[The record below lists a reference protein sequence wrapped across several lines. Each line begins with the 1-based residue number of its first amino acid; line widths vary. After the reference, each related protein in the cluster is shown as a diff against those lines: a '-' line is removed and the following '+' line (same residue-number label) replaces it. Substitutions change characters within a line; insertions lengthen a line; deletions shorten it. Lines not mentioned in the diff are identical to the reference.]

1 MELMLS
7 GVTKNY
13 GHFTALQD
21 FTYVFKEG
29 VYGLLGP
36 NGAGKSTLMNLITGN
51 LSPDRGEIL
60 LDGKNIKDLGI
71 SYLKHIGFVPQQ
83 QNLYPTFTG
92 KRFLYYMAALKGMD
106 KKRADLEIPEI
117 LNMLNLTKQQDK
129 KIREYSGGMKQRLLI
144 GQALLDHP
152 SILIFDEPTA
162 GLDPKERIGI
172 RNIISG
178 FSEDRI
184 VIFATHVVSD
194 VEKAATEVLFLKDG
208 LLLTPAGGDSILN
221 ILKKT
226 QDWKDKKTSL
236 EEVYLHFFG
245 DEGMS
250 L

>member
-21 FTYVFKEG
+21 FTYVFKEE

-208 LLLTPAGGDSILN
+208 LLLPAQ
-221 ILKKT
+221 KET

>member
-60 LDGKNIKDLGI
+60 LNGKSIKDLGI

-208 LLLTPAGGDSILN
+208 LLLPAQ
-221 ILKKT
+221 KET

>member
-60 LDGKNIKDLGI
+60 LNGKSIKDLGI

-162 GLDPKERIGI
+162 GLDPKESIGI

-208 LLLTPAGGDSILN
+208 LLLPAQ
-221 ILKKT
+221 KET
-226 QDWKDKKTSL
+226 QDWKDKKISL

>member
-1 MELMLS
+1 ME
-7 GVTKNY
+7 KNN
-13 GHFTALQD
+13 TPLLELRNIQKD
-21 FTYVFKEG
+21 FFGNQVLTDINLTLREG
-29 VYGLLGP
+29 EVLGLVGE

-60 LDGKNIKDLGI
+60 LNGKSIKDLGI

-208 LLLTPAGGDSILN
+208 LLLPAQ
-221 ILKKT
+221 KET

>member
-1 MELMLS
+1 MGGTITMELMLS

-60 LDGKNIKDLGI
+60 LNGKSIKDLGI

-208 LLLTPAGGDSILN
+208 LLLPAQ
-221 ILKKT
+221 KET
-226 QDWKDKKTSL
+226 QDWKDKKISL

>member
-60 LDGKNIKDLGI
+60 LNGKSIKDLGI

-208 LLLTPAGGDSILN
+208 LLLPAQ
-221 ILKKT
+221 KET
-226 QDWKDKKTSL
+226 QDWKDKKISL

-245 DEGMS
+245 DDGMS

>member
-60 LDGKNIKDLGI
+60 LNGKSIKDLGI

-208 LLLTPAGGDSILN
+208 LLLPAQ
-221 ILKKT
+221 KET
-226 QDWKDKKTSL
+226 QDWKDKKISL

>member
-1 MELMLS
+1 MELKIS
-7 GVTKNY
+7 GVTMNY

-21 FTYVFKEG
+21 FSYIFREG

-36 NGAGKSTLMNLITGN
+36 NGAGKSTLMNLITEN
-51 LSPDRGEIL
+51 LSPNQGEIL
-60 LDGKNIKDLGI
+60 LDGRNIRDLGI

-106 KKRADLEIPEI
+106 QKRADLEIPQI
-117 LNMLNLTKQQDK
+117 LELLHLTQQQNK
-129 KIREYSGGMKQRLLI
+129 KIKEYSGGMKQRLLI
-144 GQALLDHP
+144 GQALLGAP

-178 FSEDRI
+178 FAQDRI

-194 VEKAATEVLFLKDG
+194 IEKAATEVLFLKNG
-208 LLLTPAGGDSILN
+208 MLLHAEEQI
-221 ILKKT
+221 
-226 QDWKDKKTSL
+226 QDWKNKKTSL

-245 DEGMS
+245 DEGME

>member
-36 NGAGKSTLMNLITGN
+36 NGAGKSTLMNLSTGN

-60 LDGKNIKDLGI
+60 LNGKSIKDLGI

-208 LLLTPAGGDSILN
+208 LLLPAQ
-221 ILKKT
+221 KET
-226 QDWKDKKTSL
+226 QDWKDKKISL

>member
-1 MELMLS
+1 
-7 GVTKNY
+7 
-13 GHFTALQD
+13 
-21 FTYVFKEG
+21 
-29 VYGLLGP
+29 
-36 NGAGKSTLMNLITGN
+36 
-51 LSPDRGEIL
+51 
-60 LDGKNIKDLGI
+60 
-71 SYLKHIGFVPQQ
+71 
-83 QNLYPTFTG
+83 
-92 KRFLYYMAALKGMD
+92 MAALKGMD

-208 LLLTPAGGDSILN
+208 LLLPAQ
-221 ILKKT
+221 KET

>member
-60 LDGKNIKDLGI
+60 LNGKSIKDLGI

-194 VEKAATEVLFLKDG
+194 VEKAATVVLFLKDG
-208 LLLTPAGGDSILN
+208 LLLPAQ
-221 ILKKT
+221 KET
-226 QDWKDKKTSL
+226 QDWKDKKISL

>member
-60 LDGKNIKDLGI
+60 LNGKSIKDLGI

-144 GQALLDHP
+144 GQALLDYP

-208 LLLTPAGGDSILN
+208 LLLPAQ
-221 ILKKT
+221 KET
-226 QDWKDKKTSL
+226 QDWKDKKISL

>member
-60 LDGKNIKDLGI
+60 LNGKSIKDLGI

-152 SILIFDEPTA
+152 SILIFDEATA

-208 LLLTPAGGDSILN
+208 LLLPAQ
-221 ILKKT
+221 KET

>member
-1 MELMLS
+1 
-7 GVTKNY
+7 
-13 GHFTALQD
+13 
-21 FTYVFKEG
+21 
-29 VYGLLGP
+29 
-36 NGAGKSTLMNLITGN
+36 
-51 LSPDRGEIL
+51 
-60 LDGKNIKDLGI
+60 
-71 SYLKHIGFVPQQ
+71 
-83 QNLYPTFTG
+83 
-92 KRFLYYMAALKGMD
+92 MAALKGMD

-178 FSEDRI
+178 VSEDRI

-208 LLLTPAGGDSILN
+208 LLLPAQ
-221 ILKKT
+221 KET

>member
-36 NGAGKSTLMNLITGN
+36 KGAGKSTLMNLITGN

-60 LDGKNIKDLGI
+60 LNGKSIKDLGI

-208 LLLTPAGGDSILN
+208 LLLPAQ
-221 ILKKT
+221 KET

-236 EEVYLHFFG
+236 E
-245 DEGMS
+245 
-250 L
+250 